1 MKIIRYGFLGF
12 MLVITGLISTEVTAQ
27 SNSDN
32 TDRIEELRD
41 KLKGETFNL
50 STMILVQGDFAFDKD
65 AAAGTRGFNVPQARF
80 KINGKLDG
88 GFSYK
93 LYVDVADQFTLLDAE
108 IGYMLN
114 EDHQVIIGA
123 QKPGFSKE
131 FLTGPQNIDF
141 YRRTFAVVALTQERD
156 FGIRFTGDLSE
167 NVNYSLGM
175 FNGNGLARNNDNN
188 FYYVGRLGYITELD
202 ENGVLDGGLNFS
214 YGELSNSSI
223 AGGVLPNID
232 GDRVT
237 YGADLRYESESL
249 ILATEVLGA
258 DLEYTGFTESDNV
271 FGFHLTG
278 GYKIDHNSTVLAR
291 YETLQSD
298 LLGAG
303 IDEDRILIGYTGDPT
318 AQTRY
323 RINYLLPVND
333 GAEFKDHGIVM
344 TMSLDF

>member
-1 MKIIRYGFLGF
+1 MKIIRYGLFGF
-12 MLVITGLISTEVTAQ
+12 ILAMASFISTEVTAQ
-27 SNSDN
+27 NSSDS
-32 TDRIEELRD
+32 TERIQELRE
-41 KLKGETFNL
+41 KLKGEVFNL

-65 AAAGTRGFNVPQARF
+65 AAVGTRGFNVPQARF

-93 LYVDVADQFTLLDAE
+93 LYFDVADQFTLLDAE

-114 EDHQVIIGA
+114 EDHQVVVGA

-156 FGIRFTGDLSE
+156 FGIRFAGDLSE
-167 NVNYSLGM
+167 NVNYSLGV

-188 FYYVGRLGYITELD
+188 FYYVGRLGYISD
-202 ENGVLDGGLNFS
+202 IYDNGILDGGLNFS
-214 YGELSNSSI
+214 YGNLRNSSI

-232 GDRVT
+232 GDRIT
-237 YGADLRYESESL
+237 YGADLRFENEKL

-258 DLEYTGFTESDNV
+258 DLEYTGFAESDNV

-278 GYKIDHNSTVLAR
+278 GYKIDHNSTLLAR

-303 IDEDRILIGYTGDPT
+303 IDQDRILLGFTNDPT
-318 AQTRY
+318 RQTRY

-333 GAEFKDHGIVM
+333 GAEFKDHGIVV